1 MVQNVFLDV
10 FGAFVDVGQ
19 NCKETKNFDRHE
31 AVGVDHWDGLVT
43 SVAWGWSGNG

>member
-1 MVQNVFLDV
+1 VLNVVIARFIIPL
-10 FGAFVDVGQ
+10 
-19 NCKETKNFDRHE
+19 EKNFDRHE